1 MLADSTPMRHLS
13 KWLFAA
19 LLSLLLAA
27 VLMLALAVEG
37 EPRVPRRD
45 EVAAADVDRAV
56 AMLRQYDPRRAAP
69 GQLRSVS
76 LTERD
81 IDLLV
86 RHAARRWL
94 RADTQVRLQPGR
106 LLLQASVAAPWGR
119 WLNLE
124 LALRQAASIPEVEG
138 LRIGRLPLP
147 AALAMPLLRAFAARQ
162 GVQADALLALD
173 WIERVTLTHGRMSV
187 SYRIDPNAVAR
198 LRAALVAPADQQRL
212 RAYTERL
219 ATVTQGIEG
228 TASSLAG
235 LLSPMFALA
244 AERSAA
250 GGDAVAENRAALL
263 SLTFFANDRPLGQ
276 MVPAAY
282 HWPRPQPLTVTL
294 RQRQDFALHF
304 LISAVLAAE
313 AGTPLADAVGLWK
326 ELADARR
333 GGSGFSFNDLAA
345 DRAGTRF
352 GELALRDAVAL
363 QARIAAGVSDADL
376 MPQVSDLP
384 EGLPEAE
391 FVARYGGVGGAGYS
405 RLLAD
410 IEARIDGLPMFR

>member
-1 MLADSTPMRHLS
+1 
-13 KWLFAA
+13 
-19 LLSLLLAA
+19 
-27 VLMLALAVEG
+27 
-37 EPRVPRRD
+37 
-45 EVAAADVDRAV
+45 
-56 AMLRQYDPRRAAP
+56 
-69 GQLRSVS
+69 
-76 LTERD
+76 
-81 IDLLV
+81 
-86 RHAARRWL
+86 
-94 RADTQVRLQPGR
+94 
-106 LLLQASVAAPWGR
+106 
-119 WLNLE
+119 
-124 LALRQAASIPEVEG
+124 
-138 LRIGRLPLP
+138 
-147 AALAMPLLRAFAARQ
+147 MPLLRAFAARQ